1 MEAIK
6 LSQRQIDFYAVNGY
20 LVVEDLISLEEVEL
34 YKTLYDEFLTGKID
48 VGANRSD
55 LGANLGDND
64 KVENITQIMW
74 PSDFKPELLEMSYHQ
89 RALDI
94 SKQLMG
100 DDMEMDFDM
109 LINKSPF
116 TNTITPWH
124 QDEAY
129 WLNVPDKRAASCWL
143 SLDHATLESGCM
155 WFVPGSNLKEVR
167 PHTFAA
173 KKGGA
178 LTCAASEDEGVAVEL
193 KPGSCT
199 FHDGRTLHYSRGN
212 STDGQRRAFIVNFRP
227 DEMIRFERANG
238 FDHGKQNAG
247 DRQLKNDEFVK

>member
-1 MEAIK
+1 MSLNSLTPE
-6 LSQRQIDFYAVNGY
+6 QIEFFATNGY
-20 LVVEDLISLEEVEL
+20 LVVENLISSEEVAL
-34 YKTLYDEFLTGKID
+34 YKTLYDDFLFGKMD
-48 VGANRSD
+48 LGTNRSD
-55 LGANLGDND
+55 LGADLGNSE

-74 PSDFKPELLEMSYHQ
+74 PSDFKPELLAMSYHQ
-89 RALDI
+89 RALEV
-94 SKQLMG
+94 SRQLMG
-100 DDMEMDFDM
+100 EDLEMDFDM
-109 LINKSPF
+109 LINKAPH

-155 WFVPGSNLKEVR
+155 WFVPGSNQKEVR

-178 LTCAASEDEGVAVEL
+178 LMCEASEDEGIAIEL

-199 FHDGRTLHYSRGN
+199 FHHGRTLHYSRGN
-212 STDGQRRAFIVNFRP
+212 ATDGPRRAFIVNFRP
-227 DEMIRFERANG
+227 GEMIRFEREQG
-238 FDHGKQNAG
+238 FDHGRQNAG
-247 DRQLKNDEFVK
+247 DRQLKNEEFTK